1 MSLRQNVFRNLA
13 KLAFWSYSV
22 QVKDHKVLLD
32 PSWPRFCCLR
42 CFFQQNLP
50 KKFLFWKLSYF
61 KCTTKK
67 NVNNVC
73 LNSRK
78 WHLAQQK
85 FHMSFIKKA
94 LWNNAHAGH
103 HYPRAANNW
112 KFYLWRWEENMYT
125 VFCEDIFWFET
136 SLSNENLQRGY
147 QLNSSFLKHFI
158 LYACFTFAFHLLLA
172 DPDPGP

>member
-22 QVKDHKVLLD
+22 QVKDCKAPSD

-42 CFFQQNLP
+42 CFFQKNIP
-50 KKFLFWKLSYF
+50 KKFLFCKLSYF

-73 LNSRK
+73 FNSRK

-125 VFCEDIFWFET
+125 GEGCGFFCSPKLPYLRTMIQQFCCR
-136 SLSNENLQRGY
+136 LSESQKWPYVL
-147 QLNSSFLKHFI
+147 
-158 LYACFTFAFHLLLA
+158 
-172 DPDPGP
+172 